1 MTEKKLSTGK
11 KVLIKDLGEDKI
23 VDLKDIM
30 EFVSYPNGSSTI
42 KNVNKHRLAW
52 LREGLVGLG
61 DWKAKNGEIVE
72 DQLLKTL
79 TEEEKDEVFKLI
91 QEAQV
96 LSPNKPL
103 SLDSMS

>member
-1 MTEKKLSTGK
+1 MTEKKLSTGR
-11 KVLIKDLGEDKI
+11 KVLIKDLGEDTI

-52 LREGLVGLG
+52 LREGTGGLE
-61 DWKAKNGEIVE
+61 DWKAKNGEIIE

-79 TEEEKDEVFKLI
+79 TEKEKDELFTLI
-91 QEAQV
+91 QETQV
-96 LSPNKPL
+96 LNPKKP
-103 SLDSMS
+103 SGSV

>member
-1 MTEKKLSTGK
+1 MTEKKLTTGK
-11 KVLIKDLGEDKI
+11 KVLIKDLGEDTI

-30 EFVSYPNGSSTI
+30 EFVSYPNGSGTV

-52 LREGLVGLG
+52 LREGTAGLG
-61 DWKAKNGEIVE
+61 DWKAKNGEIIE

-79 TEEEKDEVFKLI
+79 TEKEKDELFKFI

-96 LSPNKPL
+96 LNPSKP
-103 SLDSMS
+103 SHSA

>member
-1 MTEKKLSTGK
+1 MTEKKLTTGK

-23 VDLKDIM
+23 ADLKDIM
-30 EFVSYPNGSSTI
+30 EFVSFPNGSSTI

-52 LREGLVGLG
+52 LREGTAGLG
-61 DWKAKNGEIVE
+61 DWKAKNGEIIE

-79 TEEEKDEVFKLI
+79 TEKEKDELFTLI

-96 LSPNKPL
+96 LNPSKP
-103 SLDSMS
+103 SHSV

>member
-23 VDLKDIM
+23 VELRDIM
-30 EFVSYPNGSSTI
+30 FYATYPDGSSSV

-52 LREGLVGLG
+52 LREGLGGLE
-61 DWKAKNGEIVE
+61 DWRVKNGEIVE
-72 DQLLKTL
+72 DGLLKTL
-79 TEEEKDEVFKLI
+79 TEAEKNELFELI

-96 LSPNKPL
+96 VNPNKPSRL
-103 SLDSMS
+103 V

>member
-30 EFVSYPNGSSTI
+30 EFVSYPDGGTTV
-42 KNVNKHRLAW
+42 KNVNKQRLAW
-52 LREGLVGLG
+52 IREGTIGLE
-61 DWKAKNGEIVE
+61 DWKAKNGEIIE

-79 TEEEKDEVFKLI
+79 TEKEKDELFTFI

-96 LSPNKPL
+96 LDPKKP
-103 SLDSMS
+103 SHSA

>member
-1 MTEKKLSTGK
+1 MTEKKLSTGR
-11 KVLIKDLGEDKI
+11 KVLIKDLGEDTI

-52 LREGLVGLG
+52 IREGTGGLE
-61 DWKAKNGEIVE
+61 DWKAKNGEIIK
-72 DQLLKTL
+72 DLLLKTL
-79 TEEEKDEVFKLI
+79 TEKEKDELFKFI

-96 LSPNKPL
+96 LNPKKP
-103 SLDSMS
+103 SDSV

>member
-1 MTEKKLSTGK
+1 MTEKKLSTGR
-11 KVLIKDLGEDKI
+11 KVLIKDLGEDTI

-52 LREGLVGLG
+52 IREGTAGLE
-61 DWKAKNGEIVE
+61 DWKAKNGEIIE

-79 TEEEKDEVFKLI
+79 TEKEKDELFTLI

-96 LSPNKPL
+96 LNPKKP
-103 SLDSMS
+103 SDSV

>member
-1 MTEKKLSTGK
+1 MTEKKLSTGI
-11 KVLIKDLGEDKI
+11 KVLIKDLGEDQI
-23 VDLKDIM
+23 ASLKDIM
-30 EFVSYPNGSSTI
+30 VFASYPDGSSSV

-52 LREGLVGLG
+52 IREGLSGLG

-79 TEEEKDEVFKLI
+79 TEKEKDELFTLI

-96 LSPNKPL
+96 LNPSKP
-103 SLDSMS
+103 SHSA

>member
-1 MTEKKLSTGK
+1 MTEKKLKTGK
-11 KVLIKDLGEDKI
+11 KVLIKDLGEDTI

-30 EFVSYPNGSSTI
+30 EFISYPNGSSTI

-52 LREGLVGLG
+52 IREGTGGLE
-61 DWKAKNGEIVE
+61 DWKAKNGEIIE

-79 TEEEKDEVFKLI
+79 TEKEKDELFTLI

-96 LSPNKPL
+96 LNPDKP
-103 SLDSMS
+103 SRSA

>member
-23 VDLKDIM
+23 ADLKDIM
-30 EFVSYPNGSSTI
+30 EFVSLPNGSSTI

-52 LREGLVGLG
+52 LREGTAGLE
-61 DWKAKNGEIVE
+61 DWKAKNGEIIE
-72 DQLLKTL
+72 DKLLKTL
-79 TEEEKDEVFKLI
+79 TEKEKDELFTLI

-96 LSPNKPL
+96 LNPGKP
-103 SLDSMS
+103 SRSA

>member
-1 MTEKKLSTGK
+1 MTEKKLKTGK
-11 KVLIKDLGEDKI
+11 KVLIKDLGEDTI

-52 LREGLVGLG
+52 IREGTGGLE
-61 DWKAKNGEIVE
+61 DWKAKNGEIIR
-72 DQLLKTL
+72 DILLKTL
-79 TEEEKDEVFKLI
+79 TEKEKDELFTLI

-96 LSPNKPL
+96 LNPKKP
-103 SLDSMS
+103 SDSV

>member
-1 MTEKKLSTGK
+1 MTEKKLSTGR
-11 KVLIKDLGEDKI
+11 KVLIKDLGEDTI

-52 LREGLVGLG
+52 IREGTGGLE
-61 DWKAKNGEIVE
+61 DWKAKNGEIIE

-79 TEEEKDEVFKLI
+79 TEKEKDELFTLI

-96 LSPNKPL
+96 LNPKKP
-103 SLDSMS
+103 SDSV

>member
-1 MTEKKLSTGK
+1 
-11 KVLIKDLGEDKI
+11 VLIKDLGEDTI

-52 LREGLVGLG
+52 IREGTGGLE
-61 DWKAKNGEIVE
+61 DWKAKNGEIIK
-72 DQLLKTL
+72 DLLLKTL
-79 TEEEKDEVFKLI
+79 SEKEKDELFTFI

-96 LSPNKPL
+96 LNPKKP
-103 SLDSMS
+103 SDSV

>member
-1 MTEKKLSTGK
+1 MTEKKLKTGK
-11 KVLIKDLGEDKI
+11 KVLIKDLGEDTI

-52 LREGLVGLG
+52 LREGTVGLG
-61 DWKAKNGEIVE
+61 DWKAKNGEIIE

-79 TEEEKDEVFKLI
+79 TEKEKDELFTLI

-96 LSPNKPL
+96 LDPSKPSL
-103 SLDSMS
+103 SV

>member
-1 MTEKKLSTGK
+1 MTEKKLKTGR
-11 KVLIKDLGEDKI
+11 KVLIKDLGEDTI

-52 LREGLVGLG
+52 LREGTGGLE
-61 DWKAKNGEIVE
+61 DWKAKNGEIIK
-72 DQLLKTL
+72 DLLLKTL
-79 TEEEKDEVFKLI
+79 TEKEKDELFTLI

-96 LSPNKPL
+96 LNPKKP
-103 SLDSMS
+103 SDSV

>member
-23 VDLKDIM
+23 ADLKDTL
-30 EFVSYPNGSSTI
+30 EFISYPNGSSTV

-52 LREGLVGLG
+52 IREGLNGLG
-61 DWKAKNGEIVE
+61 DWKAKNGEIIE
-72 DQLLKTL
+72 DKLLKTL
-79 TEEEKDEVFKLI
+79 TEKEKDELFSLI

-96 LSPNKPL
+96 LNPSKPSL
-103 SLDSMS
+103 SD

>member
-1 MTEKKLSTGK
+1 MTEAKLKSGK
-11 KVLIKDLGEDKI
+11 KVLIKDLGEDII

-42 KNVNKHRLAW
+42 KHVHKHKLAW
-52 LREGLVGLG
+52 IREGLGGLG
-61 DWKAKNGEIVE
+61 DWKATNGEIVE

-79 TEEEKDEVFKLI
+79 TEKEKDELFTLI

-96 LSPNKPL
+96 INPNKP
-103 SLDSMS
+103 SRSA

>member
-1 MTEKKLSTGK
+1 MTEKKLKTGI
-11 KVLIKDLGEDKI
+11 KVLIKDLGEDTI

-52 LREGLVGLG
+52 LREGTGGLE
-61 DWKAKNGEIVE
+61 DWKAKNGEIIE

-79 TEEEKDEVFKLI
+79 TEKEKDELFTLI

-96 LSPNKPL
+96 LNPKKP
-103 SLDSMS
+103 SGSV

>member
-1 MTEKKLSTGK
+1 MTEKKLSTGT

-23 VDLKDIM
+23 ADLKDIM
-30 EFVSYPNGSSTI
+30 EFVSLPNGSSTI

-52 LREGLVGLG
+52 IREGLNGLEG
-61 DWKAKNGEIVE
+61 WKAKNGEIIE

-79 TEEEKDEVFKLI
+79 TEKEKDELFTLI

-96 LSPNKPL
+96 LNPDKP
-103 SLDSMS
+103 SH

>member
-11 KVLIKDLGEDKI
+11 KVLIKDLGEDTI
-23 VDLKDIM
+23 ADLKDIM

-52 LREGLVGLG
+52 IREGLNGLE
-61 DWKAKNGEIVE
+61 DWKAKNGEIIE

-79 TEEEKDEVFKLI
+79 TEEEKDELFKFI
-91 QEAQV
+91 QKAQV
-96 LSPNKPL
+96 LNPSKPSHL
-103 SLDSMS
+103 A

>member
-1 MTEKKLSTGK
+1 MTEKKLSTGR
-11 KVLIKDLGEDKI
+11 KVLIKDLGEDTI

-52 LREGLVGLG
+52 LREGTAGLE
-61 DWKAKNGEIVE
+61 DWKAKNGEIIE

-79 TEEEKDEVFKLI
+79 TEKEKDELFTLI

-96 LSPNKPL
+96 LNPKKP
-103 SLDSMS
+103 SSSV

>member
-11 KVLIKDLGEDKI
+11 KVLINDLGEDTI

-52 LREGLVGLG
+52 LREGTGGLG
-61 DWKAKNGEIVE
+61 DWKAKNGEIIE
-72 DQLLKTL
+72 DILLKTL
-79 TEEEKDEVFKLI
+79 TEKEKDELFILV

-96 LSPNKPL
+96 LNPSKP
-103 SLDSMS
+103 SH

>member
-1 MTEKKLSTGK
+1 MTEKKLKTGK
-11 KVLIKDLGEDKI
+11 KVLIKDLGEDTI

-52 LREGLVGLG
+52 LREGTGGLE
-61 DWKAKNGEIVE
+61 DWKAKNGEIIE

-79 TEEEKDEVFKLI
+79 TEKEKDELFTLI
-91 QEAQV
+91 QETQV
-96 LSPNKPL
+96 LNPKKP
-103 SLDSMS
+103 SDSV